1 MRPHATHSLAG
12 WLVDIDA
19 VEQRLEGR
27 IVDFDMARRRAR
39 RLRDLERAAVEPLS
53 SRPAGCPAG
62 PSQIRTCRF
71 PASGSSG
78 HGLAARFDAVC
89 CLVAASGSGYLFSRR
104 AMRSQFRRERCDRLA
119 SARHHDMVTLYRNI
133 LRAT

>member
-1 MRPHATHSLAG
+1 MDTRPTRRRGRRLFD
-12 WLVDIDA
+12 VDAIQ
-19 VEQRLEGR
+19 ERLEGR
-27 IVDFDMARRRAR
+27 LVDLDVSRS
-39 RLRDLERAAVEPLS
+39 LAVRSGHLKGATVQSLS

-78 HGLAARFDAVC
+78 HGFAARFDAMRC
-89 CLVAASGSGYLFSRR
+89 RVAASGSGYLFSRR
-104 AMRSQFRRERCDRLA
+104 AMRSQFRRERCDLLA